1 MKRSQVDVLIIGAGP
16 AGLAAAI
23 ELKKCGIKEV
33 RVVEREKNAG
43 GIPRHSY
50 HPGYG
55 LRDLKRFLSGP
66 AYAQYYVSQAKK
78 AGVEI
83 STSTT
88 ATDWA
93 DKQTIKLTSPN
104 GLEQVGAKAIILATG
119 ARERGRSARVIAGKR
134 PAGIYTTGSLQQA
147 SYLEDLYIGKAAVIV
162 GAEHVSFSAVMTLKH
177 AGVKTVAMIC
187 DKQKH
192 QTVIFVPTI
201 MKLLYRFKFLS
212 ATKIIEIQ
220 GDVRV
225 TGVKVEKN
233 GKESIIKADTII
245 FTGDWIPDHELAR
258 RAGFAIDN
266 SHKSPITNND
276 GQIPNTTIYTVGNLI
291 LPIKGADKCAIDARK
306 VARKIAKKIK

>member
-1 MKRSQVDVLIIGAGP
+1 M
-16 AGLAAAI
+16 
-23 ELKKCGIKEV
+23 
-33 RVVEREKNAG
+33 
-43 GIPRHSY
+43 
-50 HPGYG
+50 
-55 LRDLKRFLSGP
+55 
-66 AYAQYYVSQAKK
+66 
-78 AGVEI
+78 
-83 STSTT
+83 
-88 ATDWA
+88 
-93 DKQTIKLTSPN
+93 
-104 GLEQVGAKAIILATG
+104 
-119 ARERGRSARVIAGKR
+119 
-134 PAGIYTTGSLQQA
+134 
-147 SYLEDLYIGKAAVIV
+147 
-162 GAEHVSFSAVMTLKH
+162 SFSAVMTLKH

-225 TGVKVEKN
+225 TGVKIEKN

-258 RAGFAIDN
+258 RAGFAIDD